1 MIHDFGIVWEHG
13 EQILD
18 GLVNTVW
25 LSLSAAALAFVLGCL
40 LAMVLMARAPALAA
54 AGRYFVDAM
63 RCVPF
68 LLFAYLVYY
77 GLPSLGI
84 RFTNWGAGLVALT
97 LYNSA
102 YMAELLRAAWAG
114 LPREMIEAGHA
125 FGFVGLNLF
134 RRIVLPPVILA
145 AIPMIGNQLIQ
156 IIKDSAFLTI
166 IAVPELTHEAS
177 SIQAT
182 YFVPF
187 AAFVTAVLFYW
198 ILCMFVEAAVAGIG
212 RMAELRR

>member
-1 MIHDFGIVWEHG
+1 
-13 EQILD
+13 
-18 GLVNTVW
+18 
-25 LSLSAAALAFVLGCL
+25 
-40 LAMVLMARAPALAA
+40 
-54 AGRYFVDAM
+54 
-63 RCVPF
+63 
-68 LLFAYLVYY
+68 
-77 GLPSLGI
+77 
-84 RFTNWGAGLVALT
+84 
-97 LYNSA
+97 
-102 YMAELLRAAWAG
+102 
-114 LPREMIEAGHA
+114 MIEAGHA

-187 AAFVTAVLFYW
+187 AAFVTAVLLYW
-198 ILCMFVEAAVAGIG
+198 VLCLIVEAAVAGVG
-212 RMAELRR
+212 RMAAARR

>member
-1 MIHDFGIVWEHG
+1 MIRDFGITWAHRD
-13 EQILD
+13 QMLN
-18 GLVNTVW
+18 GLLNTVW

-40 LAMVLMARAPALAA
+40 LAMVLMARVRPLAIA
-54 AGRYFVDAM
+54 ARYFVDAM

-77 GLPSLGI
+77 GLPSFGI
-84 RFTNWGAGLVALT
+84 RFTSWGAGLIALT

-114 LPREMIEAGHA
+114 LSPEMIEAGHA

-134 RRIVLPPVILA
+134 RRIVLPPVIFA
-145 AIPMIGNQLIQ
+145 AIPMIGNQQIQ

-166 IAVPELTHEAS
+166 ITVPELTHQAS

-187 AAFVTAVLFYW
+187 AAFVTAVLLYW
-198 ILCMFVEAAVAGIG
+198 VLCMIVEAVVAGVG
-212 RMAELRR
+212 RMAEARR

>member
-1 MIHDFGIVWEHG
+1 MIRDFGITWAHRD
-13 EQILD
+13 QLIN
-18 GLVNTVW
+18 GLINTVW
-25 LSLSAAALAFVLGCL
+25 LSLAGAALAFALGCL
-40 LAMVLMARAPALAA
+40 IAMVLMARAQGLAA
-54 AGRYFVDAM
+54 AARGFVDAM

-77 GLPSLGI
+77 GLPSFGI
-84 RFTNWGAGLVALT
+84 RFTNFGAGLIALT
-97 LYNSA
+97 LYNAA
-102 YMAELLRAAWAG
+102 YMAELLRAAWSA
-114 LPREMIEAGHA
+114 LPREMLEAGHA
-125 FGFVGLNLF
+125 FGFTGLSLF

-187 AAFVTAVLFYW
+187 AAFVTAVLLYW
-198 ILCMFVEAAVAGIG
+198 VLCMIVEAAVAGVG
-212 RMAELRR
+212 RMAEARR

>member
-1 MIHDFGIVWEHG
+1 
-13 EQILD
+13 
-18 GLVNTVW
+18 
-25 LSLSAAALAFVLGCL
+25 
-40 LAMVLMARAPALAA
+40 
-54 AGRYFVDAM
+54 M

-84 RFTNWGAGLVALT
+84 RFTNWGVGLLALT
-97 LYNSA
+97 LYNAA

-114 LPREMIEAGHA
+114 LSREMIEVGHA

-134 RRIVLPPVILA
+134 CRIVLPRVLLA

-187 AAFVTAVLFYW
+187 AAFVTAVLLYW
-198 ILCMFVEAAVAGIG
+198 VLCLIVEAAVARIG
-212 RMAELRR
+212 RIAEARR